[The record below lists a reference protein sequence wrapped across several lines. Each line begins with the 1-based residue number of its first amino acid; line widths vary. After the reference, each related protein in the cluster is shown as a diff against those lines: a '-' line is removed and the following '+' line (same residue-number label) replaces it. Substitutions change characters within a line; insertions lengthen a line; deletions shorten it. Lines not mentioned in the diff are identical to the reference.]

1 MMCTRAELPDD
12 SYDWVQFF
20 FFWKFKPILHSET
33 TTTCPSENFDLRK
46 GKNAYDVEDFG
57 CV

>member
-1 MMCTRAELPDD
+1 MCTRAELPDD

-46 GKNAYDVEDFG
+46 DKNAYDVEDFG